1 MSKARHL
8 LSTGPFGAAAGI
20 HADMATFSEIA
31 AELLHAHTGLRPPSP
46 APDAALIAH
55 SVARSTT
62 LDAFRALH
70 GRGDPADAARI
81 LRRGA
86 QLFAS
91 AAPHTQLTVPGHTYA
106 LAGDWSAVEGGRAL
120 RAVIGEDL
128 AVAHSH
134 VAATP
139 DHVTAVGRGLRLIEA
154 AVGEFGLSIVSS
166 VRGAVLIEDSIIES
180 AFIVPAPFVS
190 VLNTQVLAS
199 PLKTADAVLHEAA
212 HQKFYDLLVCRRLVN
227 PDYNYLG
234 GALFGIPWNPV
245 AGERRRMDC
254 LRVLSTI
261 HVYAHLLELLLS
273 VREAGLSDRGEC
285 DGMLTEYWQ
294 RAQFFDTAVRSG
306 VVRTALG
313 PDARAMVDWLAS
325 VMDVHRETLA
335 AAGRDAESPYT
346 ADALEQVHRFEAE
359 AAALV

>member
-8 LSTGPFGAAAGI
+8 LGTGPFGGAAGI
-20 HADMATFSEIA
+20 HADMAAFSEIA
-31 AELLHAHTGLRPPSP
+31 SELLHAHTGLRPPSP
-46 APDAALIAH
+46 AQDGALIEH

-62 LDAFRALH
+62 LDSFRALH
-70 GRGDPADAARI
+70 GRKDPAEAARI

-91 AAPHTQLTVPGHTYA
+91 AVPQTQRAVPGHTYA
-106 LAGDWSAVEGGRAL
+106 LATDWSAVEAGRAL
-120 RAVIGEDL
+120 RAVISEDL
-128 AVAHSH
+128 AVPHGY

-139 DHVTAVGRGLRLIEA
+139 QHVRAVGNGLRLIKA
-154 AVGEFGLSIVSS
+154 AVGEFGASIVSS

-227 PDYNYLG
+227 PDYDYLG

-273 VREAGLSDRGEC
+273 VWDGSLSDRDEC

-294 RAQFFDTAVRSG
+294 RAQFFDAAVRSG
-306 VVRTALG
+306 VVRSALG
-313 PDARAMVDWLAS
+313 PDARAMVDWLAAI
-325 VMDVHRETLA
+325 MDTHRETLA
-335 AAGRDAESPYT
+335 AAGRDADGPYT
-346 ADALEQVHRFEAE
+346 ADALEQVHRLEAE
-359 AAALV
+359 AALV